1 MNRTTLQ
8 MKRTTNDPALYLSM
22 ELSEKSWGL
31 LFSDGQQL
39 SAHNVKVGDV
49 AGVLT
54 HAKSSIKRFGLP
66 AKAQLIVCQ
75 EAGRDGFWIHRALE
89 AAGAKSFVVDAT
101 SIEVDRR
108 LRRAKTDRLDAERLM
123 RLLIRYCGG
132 ETQALRVVRVPSE
145 QEEDARRDGRE
156 RDRLVHERTGHI
168 CRIKALLVLHGVR
181 DVELDLLEEVTCAN
195 GKALPPRLLK
205 ELEREYARLALI
217 NVQLKEIEKERKEM
231 LLEKPSKLTTSITT
245 LMTLRGIGPQA
256 AWLFSEEFFGW
267 RAFDNR
273 RQVGSAA
280 GLVSMPFNSGHGE
293 RDQGISK
300 AGNKRVRTMAVQLA
314 WCWLRWQPD
323 TAISKWF
330 RKKFETTKRSK
341 RVGIVAVA
349 RKLLIALWRLLKT
362 GEVPTGAVM
371 TAN

>member
-8 MKRTTNDPALYLSM
+8 MNPTTNLPTLYLSM

-49 AGVLT
+49 AAVLA

-66 AKAQLIVCQ
+66 AGAQLVVCQ

-89 AAGAKSFVVDAT
+89 ASGARSLVVDAT

-108 LRRAKTDRLDAERLM
+108 MRRAKTDRLDAERLM
-123 RLLIRYCGG
+123 RLLIRYCAG

-145 QEEDARRDGRE
+145 EEEDARRDGRE
-156 RDRLVHERTGHI
+156 RERLVHERTGHL

-181 DVELDLLEEVTCAN
+181 DAELDLLGEVSCAN
-195 GKALPPRLLK
+195 GKPLPPRLLR
-205 ELEREYARLALI
+205 ELEREYQRLALI
-217 NVQLKEIEKERKEM
+217 SEQLKEIEKERKEM
-231 LLEKPSKLTTSITT
+231 LEKPSRLTLSITT
-245 LMTLRGIGPQA
+245 LMQLRGIGPQA

-267 RAFDNR
+267 RTFENR

-314 WCWLRWQPD
+314 WGWLRWQPD

-349 RKLLIALWRLLKT
+349 RKLLIALWRMLKT
-362 GEVPTGAVM
+362 GEVPTGALM
-371 TAN
+371 TN

>member
-8 MKRTTNDPALYLSM
+8 MKAGTTTPSLYLSM

-31 LFSDGQQL
+31 LFSDGESL
-39 SAHNVKVGDV
+39 SAHTVEVGDV
-49 AGVLT
+49 AGVLA
-54 HAKSSIKRFGLP
+54 HAKNCAKRFGL
-66 AKAQLIVCQ
+66 ARTAQLVSCQ

-89 AAGAKSFVVDAT
+89 AAGARSLVVDAT

-108 LRRAKTDRLDAERLM
+108 MRRAKTDRLDAERLM
-123 RLLIRYCGG
+123 RLLIRYCAG

-145 QEEDARRDGRE
+145 EVEDARRDGRE
-156 RDRLVHERTGHI
+156 RERLVHERTGHV

-181 DVELDLLEEVTCAN
+181 GAELDHLDEVVCAS
-195 GKALPPRLLK
+195 GKSLPPRLLR
-205 ELEREYARLALI
+205 ELQREYQRLQLI
-217 NVQLKEIEKERKEM
+217 NEQLKDIEKERKA
-231 LLEKPSKLTTSITT
+231 LLEKPSRLTQCITM
-245 LMTLRGIGPQA
+245 LMQLRGIGPQA

-267 RAFDNR
+267 RDFQNR
-273 RQVGSAA
+273 RQVGAAA

-314 WCWLRWQPD
+314 WGWLRWQPD
-323 TAISKWF
+323 TAIAKWF

-349 RKLLIALWRLLKT
+349 RKLLIVLWRMLKT
-362 GEVPTGAVM
+362 GEVPEGAVM
-371 TAN
+371 AH

>member
-1 MNRTTLQ
+1 MTRTTLQ
-8 MKRTTNDPALYLSM
+8 MNPTTRIPTLYLSM

-31 LFSDGQQL
+31 LFSDGQQQ
-39 SAHNVKVGDV
+39 SAHSAKVGDV
-49 AGVLT
+49 DAVLA

-66 AKAQLIVCQ
+66 PSAQFVSCQ

-89 AAGAKSFVVDAT
+89 AAGARSLVVDAT

-108 LRRAKTDRLDAERLM
+108 MRRAKTDRLDAERLM
-123 RLLIRYCGG
+123 RLLIRYCAG
-132 ETQALRVVRVPSE
+132 ETQALRVVRAPTE
-145 QEEDARRDGRE
+145 EEEDVRRDGRE
-156 RDRLVHERTGHI
+156 RERLVHERTGHI

-181 DVELDLLEEVTCAN
+181 DAELDCLDEVVCAN
-195 GKALPPRLLK
+195 GKALPPRLLR
-205 ELEREYARLALI
+205 ELEREYQRLELI
-217 NVQLKEIEKERKEM
+217 KAQLKEIEEERKAV
-231 LLEKPSKLTTSITT
+231 LEKPSRLTQCVAT
-245 LMTLRGIGPQA
+245 LMQLRGIGPQA
-256 AWLFSEEFFGW
+256 AWLFGEEFFGW
-267 RAFDNR
+267 RDFDNR

-280 GLVSMPFNSGHGE
+280 GLVSMPFNSGNGE

-314 WCWLRWQPD
+314 WGWLRWQPD

-330 RKKFETTKRSK
+330 RAKFEMTKRSK
-341 RVGIVAVA
+341 RVGIVALA

-371 TAN
+371 TS

>member
-8 MKRTTNDPALYLSM
+8 MKPTTNFPTLYLAM

-31 LFSDGQQL
+31 LFSDGEKL

-49 AGVLT
+49 AAVLA

-66 AKAQLIVCQ
+66 ADAQLVCCQ

-89 AAGAKSFVVDAT
+89 ASGARSLVVDAT

-108 LRRAKTDRLDAERLM
+108 MRRAKTDRLDAERLM
-123 RLLIRYCGG
+123 RLLIRYCAG

-145 QEEDARRDGRE
+145 EEEDARRDGRE
-156 RDRLVHERTGHI
+156 RERLVHERTGHI

-181 DVELDLLEEVTCAN
+181 DAELDLLGEVTCAN
-195 GKALPPRLLK
+195 GKPLPQRLLR
-205 ELEREYARLALI
+205 ELEREYERLALI
-217 NVQLKEIEKERKEM
+217 KEQLKEVETERKEM
-231 LLEKPSKLTTSITT
+231 LEKPSRLTQSITM
-245 LMTLRGIGPQA
+245 LMQLRGIGPQA

-267 RAFDNR
+267 RTFENR

-314 WCWLRWQPD
+314 WGWLRWQPD

-349 RKLLIALWRLLKT
+349 RKLLIALWRMLKT
-362 GEVPTGAVM
+362 GEVPTGALM
-371 TAN
+371 TS